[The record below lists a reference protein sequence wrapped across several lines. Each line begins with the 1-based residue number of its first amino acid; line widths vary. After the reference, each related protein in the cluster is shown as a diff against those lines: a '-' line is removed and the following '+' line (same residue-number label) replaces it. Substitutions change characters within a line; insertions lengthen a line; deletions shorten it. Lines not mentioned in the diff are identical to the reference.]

1 MIKVQD
7 TAFAE
12 YSVPDLDKMEAF
24 LTDFGLVRA
33 ARTDDR
39 LYMRGAG
46 TRPYLHV
53 SHKGDPGFVA
63 CAMEAGSKDDLET
76 IAGHKDAITGIEHLD
91 GPGGG
96 HCVSLKMPNG
106 ITIRVVHGIEPA
118 EDLPVRAPLAINFGK
133 EKHRT
138 GVTQRPE
145 IEPAKVMRVGHC
157 VFKCTDEAANRA
169 WLKETLGMLESDVLH
184 VPDDETTR
192 LGTFMRCDRGD
203 GWADHHSIFV
213 ISDEKDNK
221 IHHLSFETQDPD
233 AVFIGHQWLID
244 KAKWH
249 HEWGVGRHLLG
260 SQVFDYWRDPWGHI
274 VEHYADGD
282 LLNASSKPGLY
293 PATQE
298 NLAQWGP
305 ELTPTFFD

>member
-12 YSVPDLDKMEAF
+12 YSVPDLEKMEAF
-24 LTDFGLVRA
+24 LTDFGLFTVE
-33 ARTDDR
+33 RTDDR

-46 TRPYLHV
+46 PKPYLHV

-63 CAMEAGSKDDLET
+63 YALAAGSADDLNT
-76 IAGHKDAITGIEHLD
+76 LAGHTDAISGVEDLD

-96 HCVSLKMPNG
+96 RGVGLKMPGG
-106 ITIRVVHGIEPA
+106 ITIKVVHGIEPA
-118 EDLPVRAPLAINFGK
+118 DELPVREPLAINFAK
-133 EKHRT
+133 VKNRT
-138 GVTQRPE
+138 GAMQRPE
-145 IEPAKVMRVGHC
+145 MEPAKVMRVGHC
-157 VFKCTDEAANRA
+157 VFKFTDEAANRA
-169 WLKETLGMLESDVLH
+169 WLKDTLGMLESDVLH
-184 VPDDETTR
+184 LPDDETRR
-192 LGTFMRCDRGD
+192 LGTFLRCDRGED
-203 GWADHHSIFV
+203 WADHHTILSL
-213 ISDEKDNK
+213 SDETQNA

-233 AVFIGHQWLID
+233 AVFIGHQWLAAKD
-244 KAKWH
+244 KWH

-260 SQVFDYWRDPWGHI
+260 SQVFDYWRDPWGHM

-282 LLNASSKPGLY
+282 LLNAQSKPGLY

-305 ELTPTFFD
+305 ELTPTFFE

>member
-12 YSVPDLDKMEAF
+12 YSVPDLDRMEAF

-33 ARTDDR
+33 ERTDDR
-39 LYMRGAG
+39 LYMRGTGPA
-46 TRPYLHV
+46 PYLHV
-53 SHKGDPGFVA
+53 SHKGEPGFVA
-63 CAMEAGSKDDLET
+63 FALTAGAAEDLDT
-76 IAGHKDAITGIEHLD
+76 AAAHPDAITGIEDLD

-96 HCVSLKMPNG
+96 RGVSLKMPNG
-106 ITIRVVHGIEPA
+106 ITIKVVHGITPA
-118 EDLPVRAPLAINFGK
+118 EELPLREPLAINYAK
-133 EKHRT
+133 VKNRT
-138 GVTQRPE
+138 GALQRPAM
-145 IEPAKVMRVGHC
+145 EPAKVMRVGHC

-169 WLKETLGMLESDVLH
+169 WLKETLGMLESDALH

-192 LGTFMRCDRGD
+192 LGTFMRCDRGE
-203 GWADHHSIFV
+203 GWADHHTIFV
-213 ISDEKDNK
+213 ISDEKENT

-233 AVFIGHQWLID
+233 AVFIGHQWLVD
-244 KAKWH
+244 KDKWR

-282 LLNASSKPGLY
+282 LLNASAKPGLY
-293 PATQE
+293 PAVQE

-305 ELTPTFFD
+305 ELSPTFFE

>member
-1 MIKVQD
+1 VIKVQD

-24 LTDFGLVRA
+24 LTDFGLFRA
-33 ARTDDR
+33 ERTEDR

-46 TRPYLHV
+46 AKPYLHV

-63 CAMEAGSKDDLET
+63 FAL
-76 IAGHKDAITGIEHLD
+76 IAGAAEDLDKLAGHGDAISGVEDLA

-96 HCVSLKMPNG
+96 RCVSLRMPG
-106 ITIRVVHGIEPA
+106 GLTIRVVHGMEPA
-118 EDLPVRAPLAINFGK
+118 DEVPVRDPLAINFARLK
-133 EKHRT
+133 NRT
-138 GVTQRPE
+138 GVLQRPK
-145 IEPAKVMRVGHC
+145 IEPAQVLRVGHC
-157 VFKCTDEAANRA
+157 VFKFTDEARNRA
-169 WLKETLGMLESDVLH
+169 WLKDTLGMLESDALH
-184 VPDDETTR
+184 LPDDETKR
-192 LGTFMRCDRGD
+192 LGTFLRCDRGD
-203 GWADHHSIFV
+203 AWADHHTILSL
-213 ISDEKDNK
+213 SDETQNTV
-221 IHHLSFETQDPD
+221 HHLSFETQDPD

-244 KAKWH
+244 KDKWH

-260 SQVFDYWRDPWGHI
+260 SQVFDYWRDPWGHM

-282 LLNASSKPGLY
+282 LLNAQSKPGLY

-305 ELTPTFFD
+305 ELTPTFF